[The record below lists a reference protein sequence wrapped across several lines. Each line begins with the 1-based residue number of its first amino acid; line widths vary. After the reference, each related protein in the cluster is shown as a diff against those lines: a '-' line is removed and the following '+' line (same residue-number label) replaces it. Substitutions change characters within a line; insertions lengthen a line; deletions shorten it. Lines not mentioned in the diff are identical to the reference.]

1 MGKKVLVI
9 TGSPRKKG
17 NTFAMVDSFVAA
29 AEAKGHTVKRF
40 DAAMA
45 DVHGCVD
52 CKTCYST
59 GKPCTHDDDF
69 NKVAPD
75 ILDADAI

>member
-17 NTFAMVDSFVAA
+17 NTF
-29 AEAKGHTVKRF
+29 
-40 DAAMA
+40 AMA